1 MIAGGW
7 GFGVAWCAYFAHI
20 YNDLM
25 TFTIVFL
32 IAFIASFGLRHWL
45 AQRQIRHVAK
55 NRESVPTEFAEKIT
69 LVDHQKA
76 ADYTIA
82 KLRLGILE
90 NGVSAIVLIAFTL
103 MGGLQIL
110 NFALLQWLGEGMIQ
124 QIALLGSIA
133 LISGAIDL
141 PFSWYKQFHLE
152 EQFGFNRMGK
162 KLFFTD
168 MIKGIALAIV
178 IGAPLLWAILSL
190 MAKAGSLWW
199 LWAWA
204 VITGFS
210 LLMQWIF
217 PSFIAPIFNKFK
229 ALEDGP
235 LKTQIEALLQ
245 RCDFASQ
252 GLFVMDGSKRSAH
265 GNAFFAGMG
274 KAKRIVFFDT
284 LIEKLNPGEVEA
296 VLAHELGHYKC
307 NHIRKRLLV
316 SFALSFGM
324 FALLGWLSTQAWFYL
339 DLGVMPDPY
348 GFNGGLALALFMLVS
363 PVFSFFFTPLSSL
376 ASRKHEYEADNFAAE
391 KSSAQD
397 LISALVK
404 LYQDNA
410 STLTPDPI
418 YTAFYSSHP
427 PAPLRIANL
436 ARPH

>member
-1 MIAGGW
+1 
-7 GFGVAWCAYFAHI
+7 
-20 YNDLM
+20 M

-32 IAFIASFGLRHWL
+32 FAFIASFGLRHWL
-45 AQRQIRHVAK
+45 TQRQIRHVAMH
-55 NRESVPTEFAEKIT
+55 RDSVPTEFASQIT
-69 LVDHQKA
+69 LAEHQKA

-90 NGVSAIVLIAFTL
+90 NGASAIILIAFTL
-103 MGGLQIL
+103 LGGLQIL
-110 NFALLQWLGEGMIQ
+110 NLALLQLLGQGIAQ
-124 QIALLGSIA
+124 QIALLVAIVI
-133 LISGAIDL
+133 ISGIIDL
-141 PFSWYKQFHLE
+141 PFSWYKQFYLE
-152 EQFGFNRMGK
+152 ERFGFNRMSK
-162 KLFFTD
+162 KLFFND
-168 MIKGIALAIV
+168 MVKGISVGAAIGV
-178 IGAPLLWAILSL
+178 PLLWIILSL
-190 MAKAGSLWW
+190 MAGAGDLWW
-199 LWAWA
+199 LWAWGVLTA
-204 VITGFS
+204 FS

-217 PSFIAPIFNKFK
+217 PSFIAPLFNKFQ
-229 ALEDGP
+229 ALEEGA
-235 LKTQIEALLQ
+235 LKTQIEALLK

-316 SFALSFGM
+316 SFVLSFAM
-324 FALLGWLSTQAWFYL
+324 FALLGWISTQAWFYS
-339 DLGVMPDPY
+339 DLGVMPNPNGY
-348 GFNGGLALALFMLVS
+348 NGGLALALFMLIS

-376 ASRKHEYEADNFAAE
+376 ASRKHEYEADGFAAE
-391 KSSAQD
+391 KSSASD

-436 ARPH
+436 KRFS

>member
-1 MIAGGW
+1 
-7 GFGVAWCAYFAHI
+7 
-20 YNDLM
+20 M

-32 IAFIASFGLRHWL
+32 IAFVASFGLRHWL
-45 AQRQIRHVAK
+45 SQRQIRHVA
-55 NRESVPTEFAEKIT
+55 NHRDSVPAEFAPQIT
-69 LVDHQKA
+69 LAEHQKA

-90 NGVSAIVLIAFTL
+90 NGVSAIILISFTL
-103 MGGLQIL
+103 LGGLQLL
-110 NFALLQWLGEGMIQ
+110 NSALLGLLGEGIAQ
-124 QIALLGSIA
+124 QIALLVSIV
-133 LISGAIDL
+133 LISGIIDI

-152 EQFGFNRMGK
+152 ERFGFNRMNTR
-162 KLFFTD
+162 LFFSD
-168 MIKGIALAIV
+168 MFKGIGVGGAIGV
-178 IGAPLLWAILSL
+178 PLLWVVLSL
-190 MAKAGSLWW
+190 MEKAGDLWW
-199 LWAWA
+199 LWTWA
-204 VITGFS
+204 VLTAFS
-210 LLMQWIF
+210 LVMQWVF
-217 PSFIAPIFNKFK
+217 PTFIAPMFNKFQ
-229 ALEDGP
+229 ALEDGA
-235 LKTQIEALLQ
+235 LKTQIESLLK

-316 SFALSFGM
+316 SFALSFVM
-324 FALLGWLSTQAWFYL
+324 LALLGWLSTQAWFYT
-339 DLGVMPDPY
+339 DLGVMPNPNGY
-348 GFNGGLALALFMLVS
+348 NGGLALALFMLVS
-363 PVFSFFFTPLSSL
+363 PVFSFFFTPLSSI
-376 ASRKHEYEADNFAAE
+376 ASRKHEYEADGFAAE
-391 KSSAQD
+391 KSSASN

-436 ARPH
+436 KRFS

>member
-1 MIAGGW
+1 
-7 GFGVAWCAYFAHI
+7 
-20 YNDLM
+20 M
-25 TFTIVFL
+25 TFTIAFL
-32 IAFIASFGLRHWL
+32 IAFLASFGLRHWL
-45 AQRQIRHVAK
+45 AQRQMRFVAK
-55 NRESVPTEFAEKIT
+55 HRGSVPAEFAEKVT
-69 LVDHQKA
+69 LAEHQKA

-82 KLRLGILE
+82 KLRLGVLE
-90 NGVSAIVLIAFTL
+90 NGVSAIILIAFTL
-103 MGGLQIL
+103 LGGLQIL
-110 NFALLQWLGEGMIQ
+110 NISLLQLFGNGITQ

-133 LISGAIDL
+133 IISGIVDL

-152 EQFGFNRMGK
+152 ERFGFNRMGK
-162 KLFFTD
+162 KLFFID
-168 MIKGIALAIV
+168 MIKGLGVGAAIG
-178 IGAPLLWAILSL
+178 IPLLWVILSL
-190 MAKAGSLWW
+190 MATAGDLWW
-199 LWAWA
+199 LWAW
-204 VITGFS
+204 VVLTVFS

-217 PSFIAPIFNKFK
+217 PSFIAPLFNKFQP
-229 ALEDGP
+229 LPDGA
-235 LKTQIEALLQ
+235 LKTQIEALLA

-296 VLAHELGHYKC
+296 VLAHELGHFKC
-307 NHIRKRLLV
+307 KHIRKRLLV

-324 FALLGWLSTQAWFYL
+324 FALLGWISTQVWFYT
-339 DLGVMPDPY
+339 DLGVMPNLNGY
-348 GFNGGLALALFMLVS
+348 NGGLALALFMLVS
-363 PVFSFFFTPLSSL
+363 PVFSFFFTPLVSI
-376 ASRKHEYEADNFAAE
+376 ASRKHEYEADGFAAT
-391 KSSAQD
+391 KSSAKD

-436 ARPH
+436 QRQI

>member
-1 MIAGGW
+1 
-7 GFGVAWCAYFAHI
+7 
-20 YNDLM
+20 M
-25 TFTIVFL
+25 TFTIIFL

-45 AQRQIRHVAK
+45 SQRQIRYVAQHR
-55 NRESVPTEFAEKIT
+55 NTVPAEFAEKVT
-69 LVDHQKA
+69 LAEHQKA
-76 ADYTIA
+76 ADYTIS

-90 NGVSAIVLIAFTL
+90 NGVSAIILIGFTL
-103 MGGLQIL
+103 LGGLEVL
-110 NFALLQWLGEGMIQ
+110 NFSLLQLLGEGIAQ
-124 QIALLGSIA
+124 QIVLLASIA
-133 LISGAIDL
+133 IISGIIDL

-152 EQFGFNRMGK
+152 ERFGFNRMSK
-162 KLFFTD
+162 KLFFVD
-168 MIKGIALAIV
+168 MIKGLVLGAA
-178 IGAPLLWAILSL
+178 IGAPLLWIILTL
-190 MAKAGSLWW
+190 MVKTGDLWW

-204 VITGFS
+204 VLTIFS

-217 PSFIAPIFNKFK
+217 PTFIAPLFNKFT
-229 ALEDGP
+229 ALEEGP
-235 LKTQIEALLQ
+235 LKTQIEALLT

-296 VLAHELGHYKC
+296 VLAHELGHFKC

-316 SFALSFGM
+316 SFALSFAM
-324 FALLGWLSTQAWFYL
+324 FALLGWISTKVWFYT
-339 DLGVMPDPY
+339 DLGVLPSLNGY
-348 GFNGGLALALFMLVS
+348 NGGLALALFILVS
-363 PVFSFFFTPLSSL
+363 PVFSFFFTPLGSL
-376 ASRKHEYEADNFAAE
+376 ASRKHEYEADGFAAK
-391 KSSAQD
+391 KSSAID

-427 PAPLRIANL
+427 PAPLRIAHL
-436 ARPH
+436 QRFKQ

>member
-1 MIAGGW
+1 
-7 GFGVAWCAYFAHI
+7 
-20 YNDLM
+20 M
-25 TFTIVFL
+25 TFTIAFL
-32 IAFIASFGLRHWL
+32 IAFLASFGLRHWL
-45 AQRQIRHVAK
+45 AQRQMRFVAK
-55 NRESVPTEFAEKIT
+55 NRDSVPREFAEKVT
-69 LVDHQKA
+69 LAEHQKA

-82 KLRLGILE
+82 KLRLGVLE
-90 NGVSAIVLIAFTL
+90 NGISAITLIAFTL
-103 MGGLQIL
+103 LGGLQIL
-110 NFALLQWLGEGMIQ
+110 NIFLSELFGDGITQ

-133 LISGAIDL
+133 IISGIVDL

-152 EQFGFNRMGK
+152 ERFGFNRMGK
-162 KLFFTD
+162 KLFFID
-168 MIKGIALAIV
+168 MIKGLCVGAAIG
-178 IGAPLLWAILSL
+178 IPLLWVILSL
-190 MAKAGSLWW
+190 MAQAGDLWW
-199 LWAWA
+199 LWAW
-204 VITGFS
+204 VVLTLFS

-217 PSFIAPIFNKFK
+217 PSFIAPLFNKFHPLPEG
-229 ALEDGP
+229 A
-235 LKTQIEALLQ
+235 LKTQIEALLT

-296 VLAHELGHYKC
+296 VLAHELGHFKC
-307 NHIRKRLLV
+307 KHIRKRLLV

-324 FALLGWLSTQAWFYL
+324 FALLGWISTQVWFYT
-339 DLGVMPDPY
+339 DLGVMPNLNGY
-348 GFNGGLALALFMLVS
+348 NGGLALALFMLVS
-363 PVFSFFFTPLSSL
+363 PVFSFFFTPLASI
-376 ASRKHEYEADNFAAE
+376 ASRKHEYEADGFAAT
-391 KSSAQD
+391 KSSAKD

-436 ARPH
+436 QRQS